1 MENSV
6 RKILNELGKL
16 RIPFLFIIDFNVE
29 NSYIVPLNE
38 LKNDVFFSIAGFSNM
53 TIPIVSNTIPQLII
67 KKPIDFSRY
76 SIAFNQ
82 VLEEMK
88 QGNTYLL
95 NLTFPTEIIIN
106 LPLLELFCLSQA
118 PFKLYFKDQF
128 ITFSPERFVQIK
140 NNFIKTFPMKGTIDS
155 AIPHAQQQ
163 ILANTKE
170 HAEHVM
176 VVDLLRNDLSIVA
189 QKVRLQRFRYI
200 NKIKAGTRELLQV
213 SSEICGQLATNW
225 QDHLGDLLLP
235 LLPAGSVS
243 GTPKKQTLKIIK
255 TVELQERGFFTGIF
269 GYFDGHSLDSAV
281 MIRFIEK
288 QGEQYFYRSG
298 GGLTIDSDCMEE
310 YQEMLSKVYLPI

>member
-1 MENSV
+1 M
-6 RKILNELGKL
+6 RKILNQLGKL

-29 NSYIVPLNE
+29 NSYIMPLNE
-38 LKNDVFFSIAGFSNM
+38 LENDVFFSIAGFSNM
-53 TIPIVSNTIPQLII
+53 TTPIVSNTKPQLII

-76 SIAFNQ
+76 STAFNQ
-82 VLEEMK
+82 VIEEMK

-95 NLTFPTEIIIN
+95 NLTFPTEIIVN

-128 ITFSPERFVQIK
+128 ITFSPERFVQIE
-140 NNFIKTFPMKGTIDS
+140 NNVIKTFPMKGTIDS

-163 ILANTKE
+163 ILANAKE

-213 SSEICGQLATNW
+213 SSEICGQLATHW
-225 QDHLGDLLLP
+225 QDHLGDLLLS
-235 LLPAGSVS
+235 LLPAGSIS

-288 QGEQYFYRSG
+288 QGEQFFYRSG
-298 GGLTIDSDCMEE
+298 GGLTIDSDCIEE
-310 YQEMLSKVYLPI
+310 YQEMLAKVYLPI

>member
-1 MENSV
+1 V

-128 ITFSPERFVQIK
+128 ITFSPERFVQIE
-140 NNFIKTFPMKGTIDS
+140 NNVIKTFPMKGTIDS
-155 AIPHAQQQ
+155 AIPYAQQQ

-288 QGEQYFYRSG
+288 QGDQFFYRSG